1 MPGGSH
7 NITRLGC
14 HPLKK
19 GDCCVGGRDGGLK
32 LSNVYGSLSDL
43 AEEKNC
49 EVLVECFRSDC
60 QGLQRY
66 FLSRSS

>member
-7 NITRLGC
+7 NITLSC
-14 HPLKK
+14 HPLKKLKK

-32 LSNVYGSLSDL
+32 LTNVYGSLSDL

-49 EVLVECFRSDC
+49 KVLVECF
-60 QGLQRY
+60 
-66 FLSRSS
+66 